1 MKNNIT
7 EDKFPNIPIKNIQ
20 NNNKLYNS
28 YSDVINS
35 NLNYNNNSI
44 NLSLNNRPK
53 KKNIFFNINGRD
65 FNFNNDKDYNSYLYI
80 NSERKKIQLNN
91 LNLKTEAK
99 SVGQR
104 KIINKIQYY
113 LPVLMEKKK
122 DKLKI
127 CPYLKE
133 SKPINKLGVLK
144 QANLYEI
151 KNNNAN
157 INNENNN
164 SISLHLNTVSNNK
177 KIKSKKHNFRYKY
190 NYSNDGKNKK
200 LDDYLEK
207 IKNYRKRL
215 KDQMIQ
221 RYKFQYSQH
230 SIKRTNEKENIKFI
244 FNYDDKYINNIDENV
259 DKALNIFYGK
269 IPNSRVSGYEKAFLK
284 YSNDSTEKYLSSEEN
299 NKGSNTVDIKLNE
312 NNKNL

>member
-127 CPYLKE
+127 YPYLKE

-207 IKNYRKRL
+207 IKNYRKKL

-221 RYKFQYSQH
+221 RYKIQYSQH
-230 SIKRTNEKENIKFI
+230 SIKRSNEKENIKFI

>member
-127 CPYLKE
+127 YPYLKE

-259 DKALNIFYGK
+259 NKALNIFYGK
-269 IPNSRVSGYEKAFLK
+269 IPSSKVSGYEKAFLK

>member
-127 CPYLKE
+127 YPYLKE

>member
-1 MKNNIT
+1 MKTNIT
-7 EDKFPNIPIKNIQ
+7 EDKLPDIPINKIQ
-20 NNNKLYNS
+20 NDSKSYNS

-44 NLSLNNRPK
+44 NLSLNNLPK
-53 KKNIFFNINGRD
+53 KKHIFFNIDGRD
-65 FNFNNDKDYNSYLYI
+65 FNFNNDKDYNSYVYI
-80 NSERKKIQLNN
+80 NSERKKLHLNN

-104 KIINKIQYY
+104 KKINKIQYY

-122 DKLKI
+122 DKLNI
-127 CPYLKE
+127 SPYLKE
-133 SKPINKLGVLK
+133 SRAISKLGVLK
-144 QANLYEI
+144 QANLYET
-151 KNNNAN
+151 KSNNAY
-157 INNENNN
+157 INNKNNN

-177 KIKSKKHNFRYKY
+177 KIKTKKKNFMCGN
-190 NYSNDGKNKK
+190 NYSNIGKNKK

-207 IKNYRKRL
+207 IKIYRKKL

-221 RYKFQYSQH
+221 RYKIQYSQH
-230 SIKRTNEKENIKFI
+230 SIKRSNEKENIKFI

-259 DKALNIFYGK
+259 NKALNIFYGK
-269 IPNSRVSGYEKAFLK
+269 IPNSKVSGYEKVFLK
-284 YSNDSTEKYLSSEEN
+284 YSNDSTEKYLSNEDN
-299 NKGSNTVDIKLNE
+299 NKGLNTVDIKINE

>member
-7 EDKFPNIPIKNIQ
+7 EDKFPDIPIKNIQ
-20 NNNKLYNS
+20 NDNKSYNS

-35 NLNYNNNSI
+35 NLNFNNNSI
-44 NLSLNNRPK
+44 NLSLNNLPK

-80 NSERKKIQLNN
+80 NSERKKLHLNN

-104 KIINKIQYY
+104 KKINKSQYY

-127 CPYLKE
+127 SPFLKE
-133 SKPINKLGVLK
+133 SRPISKLGVLK
-144 QANLYEI
+144 QGNLYET
-151 KNNNAN
+151 KNSNAN

-164 SISLHLNTVSNNK
+164 SISLHLNTVSIK
-177 KIKSKKHNFRYKY
+177 KKKKKKKKNFGCGYNYKY
-190 NYSNDGKNKK
+190 IGKNKK

-207 IKNYRKRL
+207 IKNYRKKL

-221 RYKFQYSQH
+221 RYKIQYSQH
-230 SIKRTNEKENIKFI
+230 SIKRSNEKENNKFI

-259 DKALNIFYGK
+259 NKALNIFYGK
-269 IPNSRVSGYEKAFLK
+269 IPSSKVSGYEKAFLK